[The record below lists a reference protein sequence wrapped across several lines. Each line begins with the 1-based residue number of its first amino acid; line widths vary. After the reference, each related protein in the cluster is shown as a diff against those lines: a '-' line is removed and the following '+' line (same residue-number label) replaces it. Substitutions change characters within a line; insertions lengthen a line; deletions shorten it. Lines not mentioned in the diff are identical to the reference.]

1 MDTWSPALPGAN
13 PKRKD
18 VTMKNKESPSWAEHL
33 QALAAAGIVTVML
46 YGFGVAGLLILMIS
60 VADLE

>member
-1 MDTWSPALPGAN
+1 MKSN
-13 PKRKD
+13 PD
-18 VTMKNKESPSWAEHL
+18 GPSWAEHL
-33 QALAAAGIVTVML
+33 QAMAAAVVVTLMV